1 MQNIKTSSKGN
12 WIPNIIELKGM
23 GKMSQSQIL
32 RAYSI
37 KEVSRKINI
46 PTGTI
51 RQWEKD
57 LDGLL
62 VIPRSK
68 QGARYF
74 TDTEIALLKK
84 VKELREQNISKIMIR
99 SLLEKH
105 IQLQSEEEYAEPA
118 DSAKEDEPS
127 ASYQSYEPLEM
138 EVSQQEIAPYT
149 NELQTGHSDDFQL
162 TIEQFKQELLNEIKN
177 EILQSRQNIVDEMK
191 NEIMNS
197 SLHTVKELSKSIQR
211 ANDKR
216 KSDVL
221 EISSMISKAS
231 KQSSEKFSAVSDGLM
246 KDAKTNYDRMLRQI
260 NETVKVT
267 EKSNK
272 MVLQKVTQTV
282 KDSQDELRYV
292 AQNFD
297 AQQDYLI
304 ESINDLKQSKEEIAK
319 REEIFQ
325 SMLASYREVAATKG
339 KKKKWWQVWS

>member
-1 MQNIKTSSKGN
+1 
-12 WIPNIIELKGM
+12 
-23 GKMSQSQIL
+23 MSQSQIL

-105 IQLQSEEEYAEPA
+105 IQLQSEEENAEQT
-118 DSAKEDEPS
+118 DSVKDEES
-127 ASYQSYEPLEM
+127 FATYESYQPLDM
-138 EVSQQEIAPYT
+138 EVPQQEITPYT

-162 TIEQFKQELLNEIKN
+162 TIDQFKQELLNEIKN
-177 EILQSRQNIVDEMK
+177 EIFQSRQDIVDEVK
-191 NEIMNS
+191 SEIMNS

-216 KSDVL
+216 TADVL
-221 EISSMISKAS
+221 EISNMISRTS
-231 KQSSEKFSAVSDGLM
+231 KQSSEKFTAISDGLL
-246 KDAKTNYDRMLRQI
+246 KDAKTNYARMLKRI
-260 NETVKVT
+260 NETATAT
-267 EKSNK
+267 EKANN
-272 MVLQKVTQTV
+272 MVMQKVTQTV

-325 SMLASYREVAATKG
+325 SMLTSYREVAAAKG

>member
-1 MQNIKTSSKGN
+1 MN
-12 WIPNIIELKGM
+12 
-23 GKMSQSQIL
+23 QSQIL

-37 KEVSRKINI
+37 KEVSKKINI

-74 TDTEIALLKK
+74 TDSEIALLIK
-84 VKELREQNISKIMIR
+84 VKELREQNISKNMIR

-105 IQLQSEEEYAEPA
+105 IQVQAEDTTA
-118 DSAKEDEPS
+118 ATNSVNDFESFATYE
-127 ASYQSYEPLEM
+127 SYQPLDM
-138 EVSQQEIAPYT
+138 EIPQQEITPYT
-149 NELQTGHSDDFQL
+149 NELQTSHSDDFQL
-162 TIEQFKQELLNEIKN
+162 TIDQFKQDLLHEIKN
-177 EILQSRQNIVDEMK
+177 EILQSRQELVDEVK
-191 NEIMNS
+191 SEIMNS
-197 SLHTVKELSKSIQR
+197 SLHTVKELSKSIHR

-216 KSDVL
+216 KADVL
-221 EISSMISKAS
+221 EISNMISRTS
-231 KQSSEKFSAVSDGLM
+231 KQSSEKFTAVSDGLL
-246 KDAKTNYDRMLRQI
+246 KDAKTNYARMIKQI
-260 NETVKVT
+260 HETAT
-267 EKSNK
+267 AAEKANK
-272 MVLQKVTQTV
+272 IVLQKVTQTV

-325 SMLASYREVAATKG
+325 SMLASYREVAAAKG
-339 KKKKWWQVWS
+339 KKKSWWQVWSK